1 MDRPIYQV
9 AKTNRRSL
17 RRDVLEVVASGLT
30 MDSASAL
37 AQTLREQHRDDESRF
52 GYSVQ
57 TMPLAAQV
65 THLAAAET
73 MAALRDETP
82 LRRAA

>member
-1 MDRPIYQV
+1 MPYATFQVVKTDRLTI
-9 AKTNRRSL
+9 RR
-17 RRDVLEVVASGLT
+17 RVLEVVASGLT

-37 AQTLREQHRDDESRF
+37 ASTLRAQHVADENLF
-52 GYSVQ
+52 GFSVQ
-57 TMPLAAQV
+57 SMPLHSQV
-65 THLAAAET
+65 AHLAAAET